1 MDENNELN
9 MTPEN
14 PENEQIEP
22 LSKSDAITGVISDP
36 GETFETM
43 AVTPK
48 KNYWII
54 PVVITVIIG
63 IITTFFIF
71 KDEQIMSNTME
82 KEKVKLEKKM
92 EDKVKKGK
100 MTEEQA
106 RQSLEMAGRFM
117 DSKSY
122 ITQGIGYASTV
133 LIPFLTLFVLAV
145 VYLLALKIFK
155 AEADFTQL
163 LNIIG
168 LATIVNAFGSIV
180 TLILSIFMGEIATL
194 SPALLVGSE
203 TAGDVLH
210 GLFVKLDIFTIWFY
224 VIIAAGLSRI
234 FKLNTSKA
242 YILVFGIW
250 VFWLVLTT
258 GFGALMNTL

>member
-1 MDENNELN
+1 MDNNNELN
-9 MTPEN
+9 NNPEN

-22 LSKSDAITGVISDP
+22 LSKSDAILGVISGP
-36 GETFETM
+36 GETFESM

-48 KNYWII
+48 KNYWIL
-54 PVVITVIIG
+54 PVLISVIIG
-63 IITTFFIF
+63 VITTFFIF
-71 KDEQIMSNTME
+71 RDEQIMTNTMD

-92 EDKVKKGK
+92 EDKVKEGK

-122 ITQGIGYASTV
+122 ITQGIGYATAV
-133 LIPFLTLFVLAV
+133 LIPFLTLFILAV

-155 AEADFTQL
+155 ADADFTQL
-163 LNIIG
+163 LNIVG
-168 LATIVNAFGSIV
+168 LASIIVAFGSIV

-194 SPALLVGSE
+194 SPALLTGSE
-203 TAGDVLH
+203 SVGDVLY
-210 GLFVKLDIFTIWFY
+210 GLFIKLDLFTIWFY
-224 VIIAAGLSRI
+224 VIIAIGLNRV
-234 FKLNTSKA
+234 FKISTSKS
-242 YILVFGIW
+242 YIMVFGIW
-250 VFWLVLTT
+250 ILWLAVTT